1 MTATEQQVKMAA
13 KLYQCRDAAKKL
25 YGTEY
30 KHKIKWYIDALNG
43 YAKHIGKDTLTAMI
57 DYCSKPDVS
66 CNGTAVMLFMS
77 AAVEIIEPS
86 ND

>member
-30 KHKIKWYIDALNG
+30 KYKIKWYVDALNG
-43 YAKHIGKDTLTAMI
+43 YAKHIGRDTLSAVI
-57 DYCSKPDVS
+57 EFCSKPDVS
-66 CNGTAVMLFMS
+66 VNEMAVMLFMA

-86 ND
+86 KD

>member
-1 MTATEQQVKMAA
+1 MIASEQQIKMAA
-13 KLYQCRDAAKKL
+13 KLYQCRDAAKAL

-30 KHKIKWYIDALNG
+30 QHKIKWYIEALNG
-43 YAKHIGKDTLTAMI
+43 YAKYIGKDTLSAAI

-66 CNGTAVMLFMS
+66 VNGTAVMLFMA

-86 ND
+86 KD